1 MRFNPEDQLV
11 RLASDDKPIYQSAWR
26 WFLDQGPAIAPV
38 LVSGLDDPDLGSI
51 AHWRILLVLREFA
64 LPSTLPAVLK
74 AFRSAFERTDVIVL
88 PGALEAL
95 AAFKTDEALEALIS
109 VLQSGADDDVI
120 HVAGLLANR
129 GDDRA
134 TPALISLLDHRD
146 ESVRKSATKALQK
159 INTPLAQEALQRH
172 HQ

>member
-1 MRFNPEDQLV
+1 MRFTSEQQLE
-11 RLASDDKPIYQSAWR
+11 RLASDNKRIYQSARR

-38 LVSGLDDPDLGSI
+38 LVSGLDDADLGSV
-51 AHWRILLVLREFA
+51 AHWRILLLLREFA

-95 AAFKTDEALEALIS
+95 AVFQTDDALEALIS
-109 VLQSGADDDVI
+109 VLQSGAVDDVN
-120 HVAGLLANR
+120 HAAGLLANW

-134 TPALISLLDHRD
+134 TRALISLLDHQD
-146 ESVRKSATKALQK
+146 ESVRTSAVKALQK

-172 HQ
+172 KQ